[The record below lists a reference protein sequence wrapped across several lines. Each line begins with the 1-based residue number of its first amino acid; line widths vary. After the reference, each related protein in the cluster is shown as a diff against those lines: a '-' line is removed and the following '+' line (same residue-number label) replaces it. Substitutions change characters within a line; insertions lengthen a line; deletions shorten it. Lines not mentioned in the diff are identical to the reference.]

1 MNVVTPRPAPASL
14 TVILTLARLLER
26 LERSPTPIGADQ
38 YRSVVQHLS
47 AALKAAPLGAPVQAV
62 LDAYPATA
70 DLYENLN
77 YDHAGLCRA
86 PLDASMASEI
96 EARDVIAA
104 ARRRT
109 SDRPAA

>member
-47 AALKAAPLGAPVQAV
+47 AALTGAPLGAPVQAV

-70 DLYENLN
+70 ELYENLN

-86 PLDASMASEI
+86 PLDVSMASEL
-96 EARDVIAA
+96 EARDVIAT